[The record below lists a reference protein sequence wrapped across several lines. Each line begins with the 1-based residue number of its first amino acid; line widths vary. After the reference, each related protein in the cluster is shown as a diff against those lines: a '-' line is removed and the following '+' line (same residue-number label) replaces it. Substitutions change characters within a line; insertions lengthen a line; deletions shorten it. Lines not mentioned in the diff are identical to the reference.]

1 MKNFIKVL
9 MLLITL
15 LAGVLGYNDASEMF
29 VTFAS
34 LIGATWGLTE
44 LIKRIPKFPDW
55 AIQIA
60 SWLTGLALSFSG
72 WLLALGFLAG
82 LLWWEAMLWG
92 LGASM
97 VANAV
102 ADAETVQTLI
112 RLITS
117 IFKRKK

>member
-1 MKNFIKVL
+1 MANFIKVL
-9 MLLITL
+9 MLLMTL
-15 LAGVLGYNDASEMF
+15 LSCVLGYNDASEMF
-29 VTFAS
+29 LTFAS